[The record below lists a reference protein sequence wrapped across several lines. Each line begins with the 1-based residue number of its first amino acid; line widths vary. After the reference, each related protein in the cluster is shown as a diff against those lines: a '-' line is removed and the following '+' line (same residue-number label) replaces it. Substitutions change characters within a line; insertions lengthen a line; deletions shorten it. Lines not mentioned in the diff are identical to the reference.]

1 MVPQSA
7 EIRADS
13 HTNWSKLISNIT
25 WFCIT
30 VENTNCITHREKM
43 KIFFSLHLAIRAL
56 QTISPV
62 IILKSVLKISF
73 KP

>member
-30 VENTNCITHREKM
+30 VENTNCMTYREKM

>member
-30 VENTNCITHREKM
+30 VENIDMTHREKM

>member
-62 IILKSVLKISF
+62 IILKSVLKISL

>member
-30 VENTNCITHREKM
+30 VENTNCMTHREKM
-43 KIFFSLHLAIRAL
+43 KIFFCLHLAIRAL